1 VSSSY
6 TPAPS
11 VAAPPLKSL
20 KKSQSGLM
28 AASLKKSSSEKH
40 LLDTDNRQSIGRSLD
55 DREGMLSD
63 NNSVNTLQ
71 SSSNNNNHQPHSNHK
86 DQRERSTSDLLASHI
101 SPTASA
107 AQSRT
112 TTATSHH
119 FITSHMTSPSLYLPP
134 SSTASL
140 TLLNTFIP
148 TVRFDRISMKR
159 WEITELR
166 VYDIENFLSNHPSYS
181 FYLIDEACLTHE
193 ERENKQFD
201 ATSSQRGSGLG
212 GGVVTT
218 SLHQEFGSSGRKGIV
233 TSWLP
238 RDHQHMKDFLQ
249 RWLALTSSVTMS
261 PPPTL
266 LQSWQLQQGSV
277 NQNTIM
283 TSRGVI
289 GYESMMQIGFVIRKN
304 EEIGLYEDCWRM
316 MYFTDLLT
324 STTNNNTSTT
334 SFLDLLITFFP
345 QLMSLLPQQDNNNNN
360 DDDEVDNKMRK
371 SQKKPRNIV
380 LKYYAHHCSFPVYEP
395 PMMEKLPSYQTIGLI
410 SDPTDVIF
418 AR

>member
-1 VSSSY
+1 
-6 TPAPS
+6 
-11 VAAPPLKSL
+11 
-20 KKSQSGLM
+20 M

-40 LLDTDNRQSIGRSLD
+40 LLDTDNRHSLGRSLD
-55 DREGMLSD
+55 DREGILSD

-71 SSSNNNNHQPHSNHK
+71 SSSNNNNHQSHSNHK
-86 DQRERSTSDLLASHI
+86 DQRERSTSDLLASHM

-119 FITSHMTSPSLYLPP
+119 FITSHLTSPSLYLPP

-140 TLLNTFIP
+140 TLLNTYIP

-166 VYDIENFLSNHPSYS
+166 VYDIENFLNNHPSYS

-201 ATSSQRGSGLG
+201 ATSSQRGGGGLG

-289 GYESMMQIGFVIRKN
+289 GYEIMMQIGFVIRKN
-304 EEIGLYEDCWRM
+304 EDIGLYEDCWRM

-324 STTNNNTSTT
+324 STHTSTSNTTNNNTTSST

-345 QLMSLLPQQDNNNNN
+345 QLMSLLPQQESNNTN
-360 DDDEVDNKMRK
+360 DDDKEDNKVRK
-371 SQKKPRNIV
+371 NQKKTRNIV